1 MIPHISNEE
10 LKEFDQMYDNLS
22 LVDSSYLLMWRPLP
36 LPWSIY
42 MRRIVRLLNGDT
54 DVSVEEDAVQLTT
67 DGGLLLSA
75 EKEYSEGD
83 DIHIMLNTLLPHY
96 GLYSIDMMYLLSNYI
111 IRCCICL
118 NNQIPTRN
126 DKNYSKSLSICF
138 NTFLFSS
145 SIKTKQPGV
154 IAICVNALAS
164 KRLSE
169 LKVSGDLNWITRDLT
184 RVECIKALT
193 CNQRQI
199 LYFNLFTYMYQDSLY
214 IPVVHYM
221 NKTLKLVAALYI
233 MEETT
238 NWLPN
243 IKPYY
248 RIIWPVSRTVLSL
261 TSHVPLLINSTISSR
276 LSLPSVLYKN
286 TNYQTESKYKGT
298 SQGHTVSHNVVKSL
312 SNREFVKIIAGIISF
327 VSFTEYNVSGKALSL
342 DNLSI
347 SQAELDKLASR
358 SLTDDYFFQ
367 LD

>member
-1 MIPHISNEE
+1 
-10 LKEFDQMYDNLS
+10 MYDDLS
-22 LVDSSYLLMWRPLP
+22 LVDSSYLLMWHPLY
-36 LPWSIY
+36 PWSIY

-54 DVSVEEDAVQLTT
+54 DVSVEEDAVHLNT

-96 GLYSIDMMYLLSNYI
+96 GLYSIDMMHPLSYYI

-126 DKNYSKSLSICF
+126 DKDYSKSLSFCF

-243 IKPYY
+243 IKPDY
-248 RIIWPVSRTVLSL
+248 RIIWPVSRTVLSP

-327 VSFTEYNVSGKALSL
+327 VSFTEYNVSGKALSIICPYL
-342 DNLSI
+342 KLSWI
-347 SQAELDKLASR
+347 SWLVDL
-358 SLTDDYFFQ
+358 
-367 LD
+367 